1 MSSLSPSE
9 NTSEAP
15 RNGNARGR
23 ASRQRLLEAAAVC
36 FGQLGYSHTRVA
48 DITAAAGMSQGGF
61 YRHFKDKDD
70 ILHEALS
77 APLDELLHTTV
88 LDDSAPVDW
97 QTILDGNTRFF
108 QIYARHRRVFRV
120 LREAAALHEPG
131 LTERWLGVRSGYIE
145 RIETWLRQIDG
156 IAHLETDDPHL
167 VAEALGA
174 VLDQMAYTHFGLAED
189 DPTEDEIQRLGLVSA
204 ELWYRT
210 LAPR

>member
-1 MSSLSPSE
+1 MSSPSG
-9 NTSEAP
+9 TSEAP

-23 ASRQRLLEAAAVC
+23 ASRRRLLEAAALC
-36 FGQLGYSHTRVA
+36 FGQLGYSRTRVA

-70 ILHEALS
+70 ILNEALRE
-77 APLDELLHTTV
+77 PLDELLNTTV
-88 LDDSAPVDW
+88 LDADAPVEW

-108 QIYARHRRVFRV
+108 LVYARHRRVFRV

-131 LTERWLGVRSGYIE
+131 LTERWLGVRSVYVD
-145 RIETWLRQIDG
+145 RIETWLRRIDG
-156 IAHLETDDPHL
+156 VAHLKSDDPHL

-189 DPTEDEIQRLGLVSA
+189 DPTEQEIRRLGLVSA

-210 LAPR
+210 LRP

>member
-1 MSSLSPSE
+1 MNTLSTPQ
-9 NTSEAP
+9 

-23 ASRQRLLEAAAVC
+23 ASRQRLLDAAATC

-70 ILHEALS
+70 ILTEALRE
-77 APLDELLHTTV
+77 PLEELLHTTV
-88 LDDSAPVDW
+88 LDADAPVDER
-97 QTILDGNTRFF
+97 TILEGNTSFF
-108 QIYARHRRVFRV
+108 RIYARHRRVFRV

-131 LTERWLGVRSGYIE
+131 LTERWLGVRSTYID

-156 IAHLETDDPHL
+156 IAHLQSDDHRL

-174 VLDQMAYTHFGLAED
+174 VLDQMAYTHFGLAD
-189 DPTEDEIQRLGLVSA
+189 ADPTEEEIRKLGLVSA

-210 LAPR
+210 LAPRR